1 MTPYPSGKKNK
12 QGKPYLY
19 YACTSVSQYGE
30 ESDCTV
36 RSLPGRQFKS
46 IVKKALCELG
56 RSKTLLD
63 ARIKAANV
71 DAQKGVRPLL
81 VRKRENENR
90 LRVLTSKI
98 RRLIHI
104 MAETDS
110 PGEDVKEEYKEAVK
124 EKEVQVLEGVATF
137 TC

>member
-1 MTPYPSGKKNK
+1 
-12 QGKPYLY
+12 
-19 YACTSVSQYGE
+19 
-30 ESDCTV
+30 
-36 RSLPGRQFKS
+36 
-46 IVKKALCELG
+46 
-56 RSKTLLD
+56 LLD